1 MWFKSRGAIRAVIEA
16 LLAPDGLTLQ
26 GAIGR
31 QLTRRHKKVIFA
43 LQTETLAQ
51 QKQCVR
57 IYSIIMST
65 ADRQQHTHSC
75 CRVCISCPH
84 PAVVKQSVFMF
95 YSHYSAISVAALRIA
110 LILSWDELKR
120 RPWYSFPL

>member
-1 MWFKSRGAIRAVIEA
+1 MFKSRGAIRAVIEA

-31 QLTRRHKKVIFA
+31 QLTRRHKKVVFA

-57 IYSIIMST
+57 IHSIIMST
-65 ADRQQHTHSC
+65 ADRQQHTLLLS
-75 CRVCISCPH
+75 RLR
-84 PAVVKQSVFMF
+84 FM
-95 YSHYSAISVAALRIA
+95 SSP
-110 LILSWDELKR
+110 R
-120 RPWYSFPL
+120 RG